1 MKLPFHHSK
10 ITGRFGT
17 LSAFRKARGMQP
29 HSGVD
34 FGIPVGT
41 PIPAL
46 ANGTITISAFSQVLG
61 NVTELRIM
69 AYDPAGDGKEK
80 ELFYIGYAHNRAE
93 GLPVGTKVKEGDTIC
108 FSGDSGSASSGP
120 HSHITVSKQH
130 KGLYGPTSVKQD
142 LIEFVKFNQAMNKRD
157 KAAKK

>member
-1 MKLPFHHSK
+1 MKLPFDHKK

-17 LSAFRKARGMQP
+17 LSEFRKKNGMQP

-34 FGIPVGT
+34 FAVPVGT

-46 ANGTITISAFSQVLG
+46 ANGTITIQQFSKVLG

-69 AYDPAGDGKEK
+69 AYDPAGDGSEK
-80 ELFYIGYAHNRAE
+80 EIFYIGYSHNKAE
-93 GLPVGTKVKEGDTIC
+93 GVAVGTKVKEGDTIC
-108 FSGDSGSASSGP
+108 FSGNSGSASSGP

-130 KGLYGPTSVKQD
+130 KGLFGPTAVKQD
-142 LIEFVKFNQAMNKRD
+142 LIEFVKFNQAMDKRD
-157 KAAKK
+157 KAKK